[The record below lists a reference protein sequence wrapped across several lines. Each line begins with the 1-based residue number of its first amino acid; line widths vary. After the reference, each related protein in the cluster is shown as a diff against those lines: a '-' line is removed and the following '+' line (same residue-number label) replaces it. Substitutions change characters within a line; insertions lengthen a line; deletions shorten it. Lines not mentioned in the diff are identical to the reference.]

1 VQNEQ
6 RHDLVGEKRSDYLR
20 GQPRGEWLLS
30 ELLNKITAKRNSSSS
45 ATNKTASVTASTRT
59 RSSSLAAISADSAR
73 SNAESIAEIFT
84 GAKLNRRKRVLEVDC
99 RPIRRASAKANDSTL
114 SGRSGASQGAIAGIP
129 PGLPPNTLMSI
140 RSSRSSP
147 TTTRAGDAPF
157 RPLAGATR
165 RSQEGRMGSR
175 RFREERRFG
184 RRCQTRLE
192 PRALHPLLSWM

>member
-1 VQNEQ
+1 MNCST
-6 RHDLVGEKRSDYLR
+6 RSR
-20 GQPRGEWLLS
+20 P
-30 ELLNKITAKRNSSSS
+30 KRNSSSS

-114 SGRSGASQGAIAGIP
+114 SGRSGASQGAIVGIP

-140 RSSRSSP
+140 RSSRSPP
-147 TTTRAGDAPF
+147 TTTRAGDAPLQ
-157 RPLAGATR
+157 PLADTGRVVSTDRGRPGPRSSPRPPHQGGGVQGGATK
-165 RSQEGRMGSR
+165 SIAA
-175 RFREERRFG
+175 
-184 RRCQTRLE
+184 TI
-192 PRALHPLLSWM
+192 